1 MGGCSFSIHNI
12 AYRLQGFKI
21 LMLKTYVALLHCRLE
36 IVLEV
41 VRLQLLPAVWRPPYI
56 KKHSRKPFISHLICL
71 PPVFLLHGKLVGIL
85 GTVRLQCSSG
95 NPPVASS
102 HCMASAIY

>member
-41 VRLQLLPAVWRPPYI
+41 VRLPCR
-56 KKHSRKPFISHLICL
+56 
-71 PPVFLLHGKLVGIL
+71 
-85 GTVRLQCSSG
+85 SG
-95 NPPVASS
+95 NPLAAPSR
-102 HCMASAIY
+102 CMASAIY

>member
-12 AYRLQGFKI
+12 AYRLQGFKS

-41 VRLQLLPAVWRPPYI
+41 VRLQ
-56 KKHSRKPFISHLICL
+56 
-71 PPVFLLHGKLVGIL
+71 
-85 GTVRLQCSSG
+85 CSSG

-102 HCMASAIY
+102 RCMASAIY